1 MQEIETDKPEL
12 YYSRMDSSQDD
23 KSKIL
28 QFVKEGDTILDVGA
42 GSGVI
47 TNLLLSKNGTKVCSV
62 DTCDSA
68 IEHLRG
74 LEESNPGRV
83 SVKKADFLEIDDGE
97 KFDVVVFSAILHE
110 IFSYTEYNGEKFN
123 FAIIDHALKKAASLL
138 ALGGRIIVR
147 DGIMPTSNRRVMLQ
161 YIDPEMKELADRY
174 IEEFRGFD
182 LKVVRTEYGDVM
194 PNRSAAEL
202 MFTITWGRE
211 SFPREVQEWFGYYS
225 AKDWKR
231 QEQRLMATHCVSMI
245 HFEEYLQPGY
255 EEHLKDKVKLLSAPK
270 FNRAGDVVFKP
281 TTFPNTNCLV
291 VFHKL
296 Q

>member
-1 MQEIETDKPEL
+1 MQEYETVKPEL
-12 YYSRMDSSQDD
+12 YYSRMDGSQDD

-47 TNLLLSKNGTKVCSV
+47 TKLLLSKAGTKVHAI
-62 DTCDSA
+62 DTSDSS
-68 IEHLRG
+68 IDHLRK
-74 LEESNPGRV
+74 LESSNPGRV
-83 SVKKADFLEIDDGE
+83 YVKKADFLNMGE
-97 KFDVVVFSAILHE
+97 DKRFDVVVFSSILHE

-123 FAIIDHALKKAASLL
+123 FATIDQALKKAASLL
-138 ALGGRIIVR
+138 APGGRIIVR
-147 DGIMPTSNRRVMLQ
+147 DGIMPTSNRRVMIQ
-161 YIDPEMKELADRY
+161 YIDPEMKELANRY
-174 IEEFRGFD
+174 IEEFQGFD
-182 LKVVRTEYGDVM
+182 LKVVHTAYGDVM

-225 AKDWKR
+225 AKDWKK

-255 EEHLKDKVKLLSAPK
+255 EEHLKDRVRLLSAPK

-281 TTFPNTNCLV
+281 TTFPNSNCLV
-291 VFHKL
+291 VFRKL
-296 Q
+296 N